1 MLTLNEFVPFHNV
14 ILLTVARK
22 VNWLR
27 QAQIHVCDHN
37 EMQGPKYIYTEVR
50 NLGIRN
56 LIAQSLPPPPKKKMI
71 SFGGLADSVDEEL
84 GV

>member
-1 MLTLNEFVPFHNV
+1 M
-14 ILLTVARK
+14 
-22 VNWLR
+22 
-27 QAQIHVCDHN
+27 CDHN
-37 EMQGPKYIYTEVR
+37 EMQGPKYIYTELR

-56 LIAQSLPPPPKKKMI
+56 LIAKFLPPPPPKKMI

>member
-1 MLTLNEFVPFHNV
+1 MITLYEFALFHNV

-37 EMQGPKYIYTEVR
+37 EMQGPKYIYTELR

-56 LIAQSLPPPPKKKMI
+56 LIAQSLPPLKKMI